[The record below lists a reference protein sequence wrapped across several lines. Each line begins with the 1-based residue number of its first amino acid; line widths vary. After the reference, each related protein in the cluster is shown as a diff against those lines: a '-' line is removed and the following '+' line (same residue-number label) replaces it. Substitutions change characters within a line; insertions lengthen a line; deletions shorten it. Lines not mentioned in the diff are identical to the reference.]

1 MGRERLSQTLGSY
14 SGSRGRFITFEG
26 GEGAGKS
33 TQIRLLS
40 ERLKGRQLDIV
51 LTREPGGSPG
61 AEAIRQLIVEGEP
74 GRWDGIT
81 ETLLFAAAR
90 RDHVERTIRPAL
102 SRGAYVLCDR
112 FADSTVAY
120 QGYGG
125 EVDIDLIRRLSDTA
139 TNGLLPDL
147 TLIFDLPVEEGLK
160 RAAGRAG
167 SEDRF
172 ERKGIDFHQRM
183 RTGFLT
189 IAKAE
194 PGRCAVIDA
203 SASTD
208 DVASRVEAVVRDRLG
223 LAVL

>member
-1 MGRERLSQTLGSY
+1 MSQTLGSY

-40 ERLKGRQLDIV
+40 ERLKGQKLDICM
-51 LTREPGGSPG
+51 TREPGGSPG
-61 AEAIRQLIVEGEP
+61 AEAIRKLIVEGEP
-74 GRWDGIT
+74 GRWDAIT

-102 SRGAYVLCDR
+102 NRGAYVLCDR
-112 FADSTVAY
+112 FADSTIAY

-139 TNGLLPDL
+139 TNGLSPDL

-167 SEDRF
+167 GEDRF

-183 RTGFLT
+183 RDGFLT
-189 IAKAE
+189 IANAE
-194 PGRCAVIDA
+194 PRRCAVIDA
-203 SASTD
+203 TAAPD
-208 DVASRVEAVVRDRLG
+208 DVARRVDAVVRDRLG
-223 LAVL
+223 LGAL